1 VIGWIVILH
10 LVAGVAVLTGGR
22 HLGRWIFAV
31 AAAPLVVALASLA
44 TEVPDVLDGATPTSH
59 TRWVSAL
66 SLTFSF
72 RLDGFAAVMALLVTG
87 IGVVVLVY
95 AWDYFAHE
103 SSSGRV
109 IRFAGCFTLFA
120 GSMLG
125 LVVADDL
132 WTLFV
137 FWELTS
143 VMSFL
148 LIGLD
153 DRLPDARAS
162 AQQALLVTVAGG
174 LVMFGGFV
182 CLTHEA
188 GTANLQGV
196 LGTDPT
202 STTFQVGLVLVLVGA
217 FAKSAQVP
225 FHFWLP
231 GAMVAPTP
239 VTAFLHSATMVNAGV
254 LIVARFAPP
263 FAELEWW
270 RPLVVT
276 IGGVTMLVGGVAAL
290 RRDDA
295 KQLLAFSTV
304 SQLGLLVVVFGV
316 GEWEATA
323 AGVVLLVAHALFKS
337 GLFLTVGAVE
347 HATGTRDLRRLSAV
361 GRAAPWLAASA
372 ALCAGSMIGLPP
384 LLGFLGKE
392 SALAALVDGGGW
404 LTVALVVIV
413 VGSVLTVAY
422 SIRVWWGLFATR
434 RAGADV
440 ATVHHPPG
448 RTLVGAVAVLGTAS
462 LLGGIAA
469 AADGALLEVA
479 AQSLDDAARLHL
491 ALWPGFHVPLLLS
504 FVIVAVGT
512 VVGVAV
518 TRGRRAPAPAMTLGQ
533 RVYARAYS
541 GLLEGA
547 QRVTFVTQSGSLPV
561 YLTVVFCVV
570 VVALGVVLAMGAAGG
585 WGDVVVADSALQ
597 AAVAVLAIVVALAVV
612 VARRRFVSVLL
623 LGGVGQA
630 LTVIFLAYGAPD
642 LALTQFMIETMTI
655 VAFVLVLRH
664 LPREYS
670 APPSW
675 APRALRIGLA
685 LAVGVTVGWFALA
698 VGSNDRPTDVTDRI
712 EALSLPQAGGKNVVN
727 VTIVDF
733 RGIDTMGEITVFGIA
748 ALGVANLV
756 AASRRRG
763 SRVDAQPFA
772 RIGAQS
778 MIFEQ
783 VTRMIFHVTLL
794 VSLYVMLRGHNAP
807 GGGFA
812 GGLIAG
818 AAFVFRILAGGS
830 KGRIDIAR
838 VPPVALIAVGMVL
851 AIGTGVVALVAGN
864 QFLETAIVHVDLPL
878 IGDVK
883 LVSAAVF
890 DLGVYLLVIG
900 VVVIVLSN
908 LASRTHGGGA
918 MREGAVQGAAVR
930 EGAVREGAS
939 S

>member
-1 VIGWIVILH
+1 VIGWLVLAH
-10 LVAGVAVLTGGR
+10 LAAGATVLAVGR

-31 AAAPLVVALASLA
+31 AIAPLVAALVALVA
-44 TEVPDVLDGATPTSH
+44 EVPGVIDGAAPTSH
-59 TRWVSAL
+59 VRWVRAL

-72 RLDGFAAVMALLVTG
+72 RLDGFAAVMALLVAG
-87 IGVVVLVY
+87 IGIVVLVY
-95 AWDYFAHE
+95 AHDYFAADP
-103 SSSGRV
+103 SPGRV
-109 IRFAGCFTLFA
+109 IRFAGWFTFFA
-120 GSMLG
+120 GAMLG

-162 AQQALLVTVAGG
+162 AQRALLLTVAGG
-174 LVMFGGFV
+174 LVMFAGFV

-196 LGTDPT
+196 LGAAAS
-202 STTFQVGLVLVLVGA
+202 STTFQIGLALVLVGA
-217 FAKSAQVP
+217 FVKSAQVP

-263 FAELEWW
+263 FAHLDWW
-270 RPLVVT
+270 RPTLVAV
-276 IGGVTMLVGGVAAL
+276 GGVTMLAGGVAAL

-295 KQLLAFSTV
+295 KQLLAFGTV
-304 SQLGLLVVVFGV
+304 SQLGLLVLVFGV
-316 GEWEATA
+316 GEREATA

-347 HATGTRDLRRLSAV
+347 HATGTRDLRRLSGV
-361 GRAAPWLAASA
+361 GRALPWLAGSA
-372 ALCAGSMIGLPP
+372 TLCAASMIGLPP

-392 SALAALVDGGGW
+392 SALAALVDGGAW
-404 LTVALVVIV
+404 LAVALVVVV

-422 SIRVWWGLFATR
+422 SIRVWWGLFATKPS
-434 RAGADV
+434 GAEV
-440 ATVHHPPG
+440 ATVHHRPG
-448 RTLVGAVAVLGTAS
+448 WVLVGPIGFLAAAS
-462 LLGGIAA
+462 LVSAVVA
-469 AADGALLEVA
+469 AADGGLLEA
-479 AQSLDDAARLHL
+479 AATSLDDAAQLHV
-491 ALWPGFHVPLLLS
+491 ALWPGFHLPLVLS
-504 FVIVAVGT
+504 ALIVVVGAAL
-512 VVGVAV
+512 GVAV
-518 TRGRRAPAPAMTLGQ
+518 VRAARPSAASTTLGQ
-533 RVYARAYS
+533 RVYGRMYN

-547 QRVTFVTQSGSLPV
+547 QRITLVTQSGSLPI
-561 YLTVVFCVV
+561 YLTVVFCVIV
-570 VVALGVVLAMGAAGG
+570 AALGVALAIGAASG
-585 WGDVVVADSALQ
+585 WGDVVVADSVLQ
-597 AAVAVLAIVVALAVV
+597 GAVAILAVGMALAVV
-612 VARRRFVSVLL
+612 AARRRFVSVLL

-642 LALTQFMIETMTI
+642 LALTQFMVETMTI

-664 LPREYS
+664 LPRDHA

-675 APRALRIGLA
+675 APRALRVGLA

-698 VGSNDRPTDVTDRI
+698 IGSNDRPTDVTRRV
-712 EALSLPQAGGKNVVN
+712 ERLSLPEAGGRNVVN

-733 RGIDTMGEITVFGIA
+733 RGVDTMGEITVFGVA

-763 SRVDAQPFA
+763 RRTDAQPFA

-778 MIFEQ
+778 MVFEQ

-830 KGRIDIAR
+830 KGRIDVAR
-838 VPPVALIAVGMVL
+838 ISPVVLIATGMLL

-864 QFLETAIVHVDLPL
+864 QFLETAIVHVDLPQ

-883 LVSAAVF
+883 LVSAAIF

-900 VVVIVLSN
+900 VVIIVLSN
-908 LASRTHGGGA
+908 LASRTHGGGS
-918 MREGAVQGAAVR
+918 VP
-930 EGAVREGAS
+930 EGAS